1 MVVRKGTLVSVYG
14 QTNPLMNQTGTPP
27 LTNNTNTNTNTNITP
42 PITTSAEEEEASKPI
57 KEAITQTGSFLH
69 YVVEKAATSKSA
81 EAYINETSEY

>member
-1 MVVRKGTLVSVYG
+1 MVLVVRKGTLVSVYG

-27 LTNNTNTNTNTNITP
+27 LTNNTNTNITP